1 MNKTIPWLI
10 FALSFGGLCYLLE
23 AAIAPFFI
31 AFLIAYL
38 IHPLVQKLDQK
49 FHHKDLI
56 IAIIIAVLMG
66 GCVTLVFLIMPV
78 AYEQTTL
85 LASKAASY
93 KSYLQPIITEK
104 VSSLNPEVATR
115 LSEALHSSFNK
126 IVMFVGG
133 SVNNILG
140 YIFATISTVMMIF
153 LIPVILFY
161 LLRDFSAC
169 RKAVEQN
176 LPASIRSKSI
186 QTLSEIN
193 GLLSAYIRGQLK
205 VCLIMATYYSV
216 GLLIIRLDLALLLG
230 IISGF
235 LIILPFVGFLISLC
249 ISLIFGYI
257 AFGFSYSMLAI
268 AGLYVFG
275 AILEGTFLTPNI
287 IGDKIGLHP
296 LWIIFAVLA
305 GGTLFGFVGML
316 FAIPVAGICKI
327 LLRLCLVSTKKS

>member
-1 MNKTIPWLI
+1 MNKSIVWLI

-38 IHPLVQKLDQK
+38 IHPFVQKLEQK
-49 FHHKDLI
+49 FHHKNLI
-56 IAIIIAVLMG
+56 IAIIIAALMS
-66 GCVTLVFLIMPV
+66 GCVALIFLIMPV
-78 AYEQTTL
+78 AYEQTSL

-104 VSSLNPEVATR
+104 VSHLNPEVASR

-126 IVMFVGG
+126 IIMFVAG
-133 SVNNILG
+133 SVNNIMG
-140 YIFATISTVMMIF
+140 YIFATISTVVMIF

-161 LLRDFSAC
+161 LLRDFSSC
-169 RKAVEQN
+169 RKTIEKN
-176 LPASIRSKSI
+176 LPAPIRGKVV
-186 QTLSEIN
+186 QALGEIN

-205 VCLIMATYYSV
+205 VCLIMATYYSI
-216 GLLIIRLDLALLLG
+216 GLAVIGLDLALILG

-249 ISLIFGYI
+249 MSLIFGYI
-257 AFGFSYSMLAI
+257 AFGFSYSTLTI
-268 AGLYVFG
+268 ACLYFFG
-275 AILEGTFLTPNI
+275 TILEGTFLTPNI

-327 LLRLCLVSTKKS
+327 ILRNLSLA